1 MIDLS
6 LLQDFITEATDHLEE
21 MESNLLLLE
30 KDPENREVLNEI
42 FRSIHTIKGAS
53 MFVGLPR
60 ISELSHKMEN
70 LLDLLRQGQKRFN
83 SAIGDTLIEGR
94 DRLYALIHELEKNQ
108 EEASEIDDLLE
119 QILAL
124 SATDPSPA
132 APAPA
137 PPAEKES
144 AAATV
149 TGSTTEFLDDSILGE
164 DIDQSILG
172 EDTDDSIL
180 GEDLDLS
187 LLEGSF
193 PKEDTTASLSEA
205 LTAALNQAEP
215 SPAAPFWP
223 TTPAVE
229 PEDDDNAIRLEIA
242 GEANDDELFGIFT
255 QQFAGNL
262 ERLGSLIV
270 KGTTRENLAT
280 TGECLGTMRSSANYM
295 GYRNLTTLLDNC
307 LVTVA
312 PDRPDF
318 AALTNY
324 RERLLNIFEN
334 FQKSPEPRAGT
345 PAVAAKESAQAP
357 TAPSIATDEDESQI
371 REQISEEIYDAE
383 LYKIFQR
390 QLEDN
395 YRQLTGMLASAITTD
410 RTRQALTAS
419 RELLVN
425 LKYSANYMGYSHLVN
440 FYEQWLLEVQ
450 TTASF
455 MDQGGRGDLVF
466 MGDRLERLRH
476 IFPMLPEKVEPDTL
490 PEENKLGSA
499 PPKAVATA
507 AKAPADKAKPA
518 TEVSTEDDLFMT
530 LSSSVDAALANTRT
544 SELTPLHDILEEMLF
559 AEPEQKQLPAG
570 KGAAMPGQT
579 APAPKP
585 PEPEAEEESEEE
597 IEERRQDN
605 RRQEEDRRD
614 FDRRLSERRQ
624 PDDKGDRILKHSIR
638 VDSQKIDALMNQVGE
653 LVVSR
658 AYFTQIFND
667 LRNLQQELKENIG
680 FDSRGLKPIR
690 EVTFKL
696 GEATQA
702 LSRVSNELQ
711 EGVMKIRMLPVSQL
725 FNRYP
730 RLVRDLVKKTDKKID
745 LNIKGE
751 DTELDKMVIEE
762 ISDPMIHIIRN
773 AVDHGLESTQD
784 RLAAGKPE
792 FGTLTL
798 EAFHESNH
806 IVIEVTDDG
815 RGIDIDKIKA
825 KAVARGLLNAGEA
838 ARISDTEARRFIM
851 MPGFSTADKATETS
865 GRGVGMDVIKTNIER
880 LNGTVEVES
889 QFGSYTRIRIKIPLT
904 LAIIQALMIRVGV
917 EIFTIPLSVV
927 EETLRIHEHDTSL
940 IEGVE
945 VIHLRDTTMPIF
957 RLSEM
962 FRIPGAH
969 PDISQSFVVIVTTGM
984 QQIGLVVDELIGQE
998 EVVIKPLVDYL
1009 RDDSGFSGA
1018 TIIGDGRISLI
1029 LDIYELVKMT
1039 SERQADRYR
1048 EQTRNRKIKAG
1059 HPGTR
1064 LPAAKTTNT
1073 EAALDTTIN

>member
-21 MESNLLLLE
+21 MEANLLLLE

-70 LLDLLRQGQKRFN
+70 LLDLLRQGQKKFN
-83 SAIGDTLIEGR
+83 AAIGDTLIEGR
-94 DRLYALIHELEKNQ
+94 DRLLSLIHELEKNQ
-108 EEASEIDDLLE
+108 EEASEIDDLLA

-124 SATDPSPA
+124 SSAGPSPA
-132 APAPA
+132 APPA
-137 PPAEKES
+137 PKPPQAESQPAAPV
-144 AAATV
+144 AAPVEAADSV
-149 TGSTTEFLDDSILGE
+149 GFDDSILGE
-164 DIDQSILG
+164 AFDPSILDGIDQSVL
-172 EDTDDSIL
+172 DDSPA
-180 GEDLDLS
+180 EAQ
-187 LLEGSF
+187 
-193 PKEDTTASLSEA
+193 TTADLAETLA
-205 LTAALNQAEP
+205 AALNQKEAE
-215 SPAAPFWP
+215 PAAPAWP
-223 TTPAVE
+223 AAPVMSEAT
-229 PEDDDNAIRLEIA
+229 DDDAIHRELA
-242 GEANDDELFGIFT
+242 GEANDEELFQIFT
-255 QQFAGNL
+255 QQFAANL
-262 ERLGSLIV
+262 DRLDRLISL
-270 KGTTRENLAT
+270 GTTPENLRSA
-280 TGECLGTMRSSANYM
+280 GECLGNMRSSANYM
-295 GYRNLTTLLDNC
+295 GYRNLTALLDHC

-312 PDRPDF
+312 PESPDL
-318 AALTNY
+318 AALSNC
-324 RERLLNIFEN
+324 RVRLGKIFEN
-334 FQKSPEPRAGT
+334 FPRPEPG
-345 PAVAAKESAQAP
+345 V
-357 TAPSIATDEDESQI
+357 APSIAAAKAPARTVEPATGADEAQI

-383 LYKIFQR
+383 LYKIFLQ

-395 YRQLTGMLASAITTD
+395 YRQLATMLAATVTPGQE
-410 RTRQALTAS
+410 RQALAAGQEALT
-419 RELLVN
+419 N
-425 LKYSANYMGYSHLVN
+425 LKSSANYMGYSHLVN
-440 FYEQWLLEVQ
+440 FYEQWLLDVQ

-455 MDQGGRGDLVF
+455 MDQGGKGDLIF
-466 MGDRLERLRH
+466 MRDRLARLRR
-476 IFPMLPEKVEPDTL
+476 IFPMLPEKVEPPPQ
-490 PEENKLGSA
+490 PEA
-499 PPKAVATA
+499 VIPDAVPPKVAAPTA
-507 AKAPADKAKPA
+507 AVPPGKTAKPPA
-518 TEVSTEDDLFMT
+518 AISRDEEDLFLT
-530 LSSSVDAALANTRT
+530 LSGSIDAALTDEKGAD
-544 SELTPLHDILEEMLF
+544 STPLHDILEEMLF
-559 AEPEQKQLPAG
+559 AESEPQPPPA
-570 KGAAMPGQT
+570 KPVAPPPVKAAA
-579 APAPKP
+579 APAPKA
-585 PEPEAEEESEEE
+585 PEPEPEEESEEE
-597 IEERRQDN
+597 IEERRQDD
-605 RRQEEDRRD
+605 RRQQDDRRE

-624 PDDKGDRILKHSIR
+624 TEDKGDRVLKHSIR
-638 VDSQKIDALMNQVGE
+638 VDSQKIDSLMNQVGE

-667 LRNLQQELKENIG
+667 LRNLQQELKEAVG

-745 LNIKGE
+745 LIIKGE

-773 AVDHGLESTQD
+773 AVDHGLETVAE
-784 RLAAGKPE
+784 RRAAGKPD

-798 EAFHESNH
+798 EAYHESNH

-815 RGIDIDKIKA
+815 RGIDIDRVKA
-825 KAVARGLLNAGEA
+825 KAVERGLLNGADLN
-838 ARISDTEARRFIM
+838 RISDTEARRFIM
-851 MPGFSTADKATETS
+851 MPGFSTAEKATETS

-889 QFGSYTRIRIKIPLT
+889 QFGAYTRIRIKIPLT
-904 LAIIQALMIRVGV
+904 LAIIQALMIRVGG

-927 EETLRIHEHDTSL
+927 EETLRILEHDTSI

-945 VIHLRDTTMPIF
+945 VIHLRETTMPIF
-957 RLSEM
+957 RLSEI

-969 PDISQSFVVIVTTGM
+969 HDISESFVVIVTTGM

-1009 RDDSGFSGA
+1009 REDSGFSGA

-1039 SERQADRYR
+1039 SERQVDRYR
-1048 EQTRNRKIKAG
+1048 EQTKKRKIKAG
-1059 HPGTR
+1059 RTGTA
-1064 LPAAKTTNT
+1064 LPAGNLAQ
-1073 EAALDTTIN
+1073 DTTAN